1 MSLGSSFRNADI
13 EKAKF
18 EKLNTVCL
26 KIIDT
31 FISKNQTVINE
42 ELLISSDC
50 KKVSE

>member
-1 MSLGSSFRNADI
+1 MSLSNSLSIADI
-13 EKAKF
+13 EKAKV